1 MITISKHIFFRDFM
15 EISRK
20 LTLSELRMLYI
31 LMIEPQAIELSQQE
45 FAEKVDSHRRT
56 INIGLKKLKELGF
69 IKELHFSDL
78 EKNTRDFS
86 KEQGTTIISPLIE
99 KQAIKFIIE
108 AVRDY
113 YYPFKKNRL
122 KINEDFF
129 SSILGDHRL
138 NENFRFDRTFI
149 IETIKDNYAD
159 VRFHFEMKEADYDN
173 EDEYRICRKINK
185 EIADARNYRRY
196 NINKDRLEEFL
207 LEKYAI
213 EEKEVMRVIKK
224 EFKKL
229 TLYKNRIRIPKPWKM
244 SAITKS

>member
-1 MITISKHIFFRDFM
+1 MITISKYIFLRDFM

-20 LTLSELRMLYI
+20 LTLTELRMLYV
-31 LMIEPQAIELSQQE
+31 LMIEPEAIELSQQE

-69 IKELHFSDL
+69 VKELHFSDL
-78 EKNTRDFS
+78 ENNTRDFT

-99 KQAIKFIIE
+99 KQASKFIVD

-113 YYPFKKNRL
+113 YYPFNKDQL

-149 IETIKDNYAD
+149 IETIRDYYAD
-159 VRFHFEMKEADYDN
+159 VRFHFELKKADYNN

-185 EIADARNYRRY
+185 EIADARTYRRY
-196 NINKDRLEEFL
+196 SINKDKLEEFL

-213 EEKEVMRVIKK
+213 EEDELMRILKQ

-229 TLYKNRIRIPKPWKM
+229 TIYKNRIRIPKPWKM
-244 SAITKS
+244 SAITK